1 VLGTPIV
8 KEIVMHPF
16 DAEKPPQLAVLLGY
30 AGLVPFVGGAL
41 GIWVIPMGWRP
52 FVLAALLDFAAVILA
67 FMGAI
72 HWGLAMRAE
81 ETDENAKLQLGLS
94 VIPPLLGWAALA
106 GGLPMGLSLPIF
118 LFAFI
123 GLYLADMHAVRV
135 GLAPQWY
142 PALRTPLTL
151 VVCLSLL
158 VAWASVLIR

>member
-1 VLGTPIV
+1 
-8 KEIVMHPF
+8 MHPF
-16 DAEKPPQLAVLLGY
+16 DAAKPPKLAVLLGY

-41 GIWVIPMGWRP
+41 GIWVIPLGWRP
-52 FVLAALLDFAAVILA
+52 FVLDALLDFAAVILA

-81 ETDENAKLQLGLS
+81 ETDEKAKLQLGLS
-94 VIPPLLGWAALA
+94 VIAPLLGWAALA
-106 GGLPMGLSLPIF
+106 GGLPIGLSLPIF

-158 VAWASVLIR
+158 VAWASVLIH

>member
-1 VLGTPIV
+1 
-8 KEIVMHPF
+8 MHPF

-52 FVLAALLDFAAVILA
+52 FVLAALLGFAAVILA

-94 VIPPLLGWAALA
+94 VIPPLLGWAARA

>member
-1 VLGTPIV
+1 
-8 KEIVMHPF
+8 MHPF

-81 ETDENAKLQLGLS
+81 ETDEKAKLQLGLS

-135 GLAPQWY
+135 ELAPQWY